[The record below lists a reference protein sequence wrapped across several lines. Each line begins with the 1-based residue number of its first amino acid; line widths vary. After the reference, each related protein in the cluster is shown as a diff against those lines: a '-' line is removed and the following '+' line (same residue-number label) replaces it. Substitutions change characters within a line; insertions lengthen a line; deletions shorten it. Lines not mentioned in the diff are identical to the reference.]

1 MDHARE
7 KREQTMNV
15 INYRLAVGLA
25 LAFLFGAVAG
35 CGSNP
40 ARVAVKPSKVDFT
53 IEFKPDDSTTPTGMA
68 ITPDEGDAILQVVT
82 SPGSK
87 DNKVIWF
94 SRQNFQIKFVQV
106 DDQTQ
111 PLKPGKELGD
121 ENRDWNDAKP
131 KSGGWEYTLK
141 LRQRTGNEPE
151 TVVGKYIVRHVGSG
165 KEFDPVLIVRR

>member
-1 MDHARE
+1 
-7 KREQTMNV
+7 MN
-15 INYRLAVGLA
+15 IKKHRLAVDLA
-25 LAFLFGAVAG
+25 LALLFGAVAG

-40 ARVAVKPSKVDFT
+40 AQVAVKPSKADFT
-53 IEFKPDDSTTPTGMA
+53 IEFTPDNSTTPTGMA
-68 ITPDEGDAILQVVT
+68 IAPDEGDAFLEVVKN
-82 SPGSK
+82 PGSN

-94 SRQNFQIKFVQV
+94 SRQNFQVKFVQV

-151 TVVGKYIVRHVGSG
+151 TVVGKYIVRHVGTG
-165 KEFDPVLIVRR
+165 KDFDPILIVRR